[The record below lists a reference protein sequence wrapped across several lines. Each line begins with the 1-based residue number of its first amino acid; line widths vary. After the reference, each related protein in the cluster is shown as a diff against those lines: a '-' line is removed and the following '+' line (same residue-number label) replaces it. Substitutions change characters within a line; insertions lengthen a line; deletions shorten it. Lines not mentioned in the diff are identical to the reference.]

1 MKKSKPTLLLISA
14 ISPFPKDSGGAVRI
28 YNTLA
33 YLSNYFQIV
42 FFFFKSPK
50 YQLSDSDTDFLKKKT
65 IFYTSVDIK
74 TFKSPVGIFTD
85 FQPYWFTDWLDDEI
99 KIIIPRL
106 IKEYSIDAVQLEFT
120 QLCYLY
126 KYIPQNIKKIFVAHD
141 ISSTSFQR
149 RLREISSPRTKIV
162 HTWRW
167 IEVYLYERF
176 FLKKFDLVT
185 VMSQADK
192 ETAEKKFSV
201 KKIYVAPNGI
211 EKVTALDKQSSKEI
225 KLGYIGSFFHS
236 PNQFAIKYFIK
247 SIAPLL
253 EKNNVNY
260 KFYIAGNNDAAKI
273 KNFILNTKIKDKNRI
288 INIGRVDNVTDFYT
302 KINALV
308 APIFSGSGTRIKIL
322 ESLSFGTPVITT
334 TVGAEGLDDL
344 KSDALKIAD
353 TDEEFVEAI
362 KKINSDKTIIDSS
375 VLLENYK
382 WKTIFEK
389 YASYIIND
397 VLKYE

>member
-1 MKKSKPTLLLISA
+1 
-14 ISPFPKDSGGAVRI
+14 
-28 YNTLA
+28 
-33 YLSNYFQIV
+33 
-42 FFFFKSPK
+42 
-50 YQLSDSDTDFLKKKT
+50 
-65 IFYTSVDIK
+65 
-74 TFKSPVGIFTD
+74 
-85 FQPYWFTDWLDDEI
+85 
-99 KIIIPRL
+99 
-106 IKEYSIDAVQLEFT
+106 
-120 QLCYLY
+120 
-126 KYIPQNIKKIFVAHD
+126 
-141 ISSTSFQR
+141 
-149 RLREISSPRTKIV
+149 
-162 HTWRW
+162 
-167 IEVYLYERF
+167 
-176 FLKKFDLVT
+176 
-185 VMSQADK
+185 MSQADK

-253 EKNNVNY
+253 EKNNINY